1 MTDTN
6 LHNLIKAIKRGDVD
20 SIHSLIESGTDID
33 AHNEQGLT
41 PLCIAAM
48 NSNTQVL
55 EALIDA
61 GVDVNKPSLH
71 GFAPLSCAVR
81 AKRKKASAL
90 LREAGA
96 KHEESNIVTEHMKKL
111 YPGIDL
117 DLYGGDT

>member
-1 MTDTN
+1 MSDSN
-6 LHNLIKAIKRGDVD
+6 LHSLIKAIKRGDVD

-48 NSNTQVL
+48 SSNTQVL
-55 EALIDA
+55 KVLIDA
-61 GVDVNKPSLH
+61 GADVNKPSLH

-90 LREAGA
+90 LLEAGA
-96 KHEESNIVTEHMKKL
+96 QHEGSNFITERMKKL
-111 YPGIDL
+111 YPNIEL
-117 DLYGGDT
+117 DLYGEDS